1 MREQVGLE
9 NAMAE
14 LEVAIGYK
22 FKSISLLTLAMTHRS
37 FSKDN
42 NERLEFL
49 GDALLSLFVSEHLY
63 NRFDNLDEGKLTQ
76 FKAKIVSRENLT
88 NIAESI
94 ELSKF
99 IKAGKGEK
107 LVDNSIVGNTL
118 EALIGAVYLD
128 SSLSRV
134 NQVLNNLLKENLLIL
149 EENADL
155 KDPKSKLQE
164 YLQKR
169 NLQLPI
175 YSVTLKG
182 SKEKKVDFKVLCAVK
197 DLNMTTTGRGQSRK
211 KAELNSAEKIL
222 DKLKV

>member
-1 MREQVGLE
+1 MKDL
-9 NAMAE
+9 MSK
-14 LEVAIGYK
+14 LGYNFNDK
-22 FKSISLLTLAMTHRS
+22 SLLKRALTHKS
-37 FSKDN
+37 LSSQH

-128 SSLSRV
+128 SSHSKT
-134 NQVLNNLLKENLLIL
+134 NQVLNKLLKESMLALV
-149 EENADL
+149 ESVDA

-169 NLQLPI
+169 NFQLPI
-175 YSVTLKG
+175 YSIKLKG
-182 SKEKKVDFKVLCAVK
+182 SKENQVDFKVLCEVK
-197 DLNMTTTGRGQSRK
+197 DLNISSIGRGQSRK

-222 DKLKV
+222 NKIEA

>member
-1 MREQVGLE
+1 MKDL
-9 NAMAE
+9 MSK
-14 LEVAIGYK
+14 LGYN
-22 FKSISLLTLAMTHRS
+22 FKDKSLLKKAQTHKS
-37 FSKDN
+37 LSSQN

-49 GDALLSLFVSEHLY
+49 GDALLNLHVSEHLY
-63 NRFDNLDEGKLTQ
+63 SRFDSLDEGKLTQ
-76 FKAKIVSRENLT
+76 FKAKLVSRENLT
-88 NIAESI
+88 KIAENL
-94 ELSKF
+94 ELSRF
-99 IKAGKGEK
+99 IRAGKGEK

>member
-1 MREQVGLE
+1 MKDL
-9 NAMAE
+9 MSK
-14 LEVAIGYK
+14 LGYNFNDK
-22 FKSISLLTLAMTHRS
+22 SLLKRALTHKS
-37 FSKDN
+37 LSSQH

-128 SSLSRV
+128 SSHSKTNR
-134 NQVLNNLLKENLLIL
+134 VLNKLLKESMLALV
-149 EENADL
+149 ENVDP

-169 NLQLPI
+169 NFQLPI
-175 YSVTLKG
+175 YSIKLKG
-182 SKEKKVDFKVLCAVK
+182 SKENQVDFKVLCEVR
-197 DLNMTTTGRGQSRK
+197 DLNISSIGRGQSRK

-222 DKLKV
+222 NKIEA

>member
-1 MREQVGLE
+1 MSKL
-9 NAMAE
+9 
-14 LEVAIGYK
+14 GYNFNDK
-22 FKSISLLTLAMTHRS
+22 SLLKRALTHKS
-37 FSKDN
+37 LSSQH

-128 SSLSRV
+128 SSHSKA
-134 NQVLNNLLKENLLIL
+134 NQVLNKLLKESMLTLV
-149 EENADL
+149 ENVDP

-169 NLQLPI
+169 DFQLPI
-175 YSVTLKG
+175 YSIKLKG
-182 SKEKKVDFKVLCAVK
+182 SKENQVDFKVLCEVR
-197 DLNMTTTGRGQSRK
+197 DLNLSSIGRGQSRK

-222 DKLKV
+222 NKIEA